1 MQSDWSYIRDSDD
14 FIDKTKRIGKI
25 PEGSFLVTADVVS
38 LYPSIPYS
46 EGISDLK
53 QKLEEQRST
62 KFSTNG
68 LVKLPEFVLNN
79 IFFEFRD
86 KVKQQI
92 SRTAIETKLTPPYVW
107 IYIDKTETGFLKTQ
121 DLQPFIWLRYTA
133 DIFFI

>member
-1 MQSDWSYIRDSDD
+1 M
-14 FIDKTKRIGKI
+14 
-25 PEGSFLVTADVVS
+25 VS

-46 EGISDLK
+46 EGISALK

-68 LVKLPEFVLNN
+68 LVKLPEFVLNDN
-79 IFFEFRD
+79 FFEFRD

-92 SRTAIETKLTPPYVW
+92 SRTAIETKLAPPYVCI
-107 IYIDKTETGFLKTQ
+107 IYIDKTETGFPKTQ
-121 DLQPFIWLRYTA
+121 DLQPFIWLCYID